1 MEPQVKK
8 IHGLK
13 SGRGFSLSEVH
24 HAGFSIRQVRKLGVY
39 IDQRRK
45 TLHEFNVQ
53 TLQMLMEERLKEL
66 EEEAKRIELE
76 REERKEETE
85 KKKRKEEEKERKKK
99 EKEKKKAEEK
109 EKKEKEKEKKKAE
122 EKEKKEKEKEEEKE
136 KGIDLTEIKGVG
148 KKKAEAF
155 EAAGIYTVEDLLKAD
170 TEELAEK
177 TQFTSEYIEKL
188 KEQARL
194 L

>member
-8 IHGLK
+8 IHDLK
-13 SGRGFSLSEVH
+13 SGRGFSLSEVRQ
-24 HAGFSIRQVRKLGVY
+24 AGFSIRQVRKLGVY

-53 TLQMLMEERLKEL
+53 TLQMLMEERLKQL
-66 EEEAKRIELE
+66 EEEAQRIELE
-76 REERKEETE
+76 REERKEE
-85 KKKRKEEEKERKKK
+85 
-99 EKEKKKAEEK
+99 KEKKKMKKEAEEK
-109 EKKEKEKEKKKAE
+109 EKKKIDKKRKEEKKKEAKKKEKKKE
-122 EKEKKEKEKEEEKE
+122 EKEKKEEKKEEE
-136 KGIDLTEIKGVG
+136 GISLTEIKGIG

-177 TQFTSEYIEKL
+177 TQFTSDYIEKL
-188 KEQARL
+188 KEQARSL
-194 L
+194 